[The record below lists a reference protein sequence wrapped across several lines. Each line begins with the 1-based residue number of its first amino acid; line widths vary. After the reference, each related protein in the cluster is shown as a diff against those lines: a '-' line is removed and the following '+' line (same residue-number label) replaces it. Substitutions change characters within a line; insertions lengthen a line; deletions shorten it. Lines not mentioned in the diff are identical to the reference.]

1 MYQNLLP
8 LKPSEHSVF
17 RALNRY
23 FSEQNL
29 FSLGGATDFIKRGA
43 EMVLVP
49 ERRKE
54 RFGAQQEGGI
64 RTLLSERDADLL
76 RMAYWCQ
83 YLSPDNVQN
92 LSSKEESAELVR
104 LGLLKVHRN
113 SGAFVITKTGIS
125 LLRDMLD
132 GRIPDISQPYHAS
145 AIERRLRFSKLALT
159 AYKAGLNIFIASA
172 GELQEENTLFFTAYD
187 RGRGQNPWG
196 GTRVAAIAHI
206 GDAVYAI
213 HYIFPRIGA
222 LTLTDELAAFS
233 NNTSRLACTRRAFLF
248 AGDSYSGIL
257 EELAR
262 ESDPKKTSKS
272 IPYKIAYCSI
282 HSPVHLLSC
291 DEVGAR
297 QLKIMSIPHYR
308 MKLTKAALAG
318 HYRSPPNNV
327 PEWDAMYKNSP
338 LITAADMNLR
348 RVEAGIKQARESG
361 YESVALLSLQEQ
373 GALLS
378 SLYGEDRFVGVY
390 YLTDSALCH
399 FAGGSMELHRPK
411 PTQYL
416 TEKGGVIDTPLIQ
429 SYRKAGR

>member
-1 MYQNLLP
+1 M
-8 LKPSEHSVF
+8 
-17 RALNRY
+17 
-23 FSEQNL
+23 
-29 FSLGGATDFIKRGA
+29 GGATDFTGRGA
-43 EMVLVP
+43 EIVLVP
-49 ERRKE
+49 GRRKDG
-54 RFGAQQEGGI
+54 FGVRQKGGN

-76 RMAYWCQ
+76 RMAFWCQ
-83 YLSPDNVQN
+83 YLSPDNAQN
-92 LSSKEESAELVR
+92 LSSEEEIAELVR

-113 SGAFVITKTGIS
+113 SGAFVITKVGIS
-125 LLRDMLD
+125 ILRDMLD
-132 GRIPDISQPYHAS
+132 GKLPEISQPYHTS
-145 AIERRLRFSKLALT
+145 AIERRLRFSRLALT
-159 AYKAGLNIFIASA
+159 AYKAGLNIFIADA
-172 GELQEENTLFFTAYD
+172 NELQDENTLFFTAFD

-196 GTRVAAIAHI
+196 GTRVAAIAHV

-213 HYIFPRIGA
+213 HYIFPRIGD
-222 LTLTDELAAFS
+222 LTLIDEIAAFN
-233 NNTSRLACTRRAFLF
+233 NNTAHLACTRRAFLF
-248 AGDSYSGIL
+248 VGDSYGSIL
-257 EELAR
+257 DELRR

-272 IPYKIAYCSI
+272 IPYKTAYTSI
-282 HSPVHLLSC
+282 NRPVYLLSC

-297 QLKIMSIPHYR
+297 QLKIMSIPRYR

-318 HYRSPPNNV
+318 HYRSPPDDV

-361 YESVALLSLQEQ
+361 YKSVALLSLQEQ

-399 FAGGSMELHRPK
+399 FAGGTMELYRPK